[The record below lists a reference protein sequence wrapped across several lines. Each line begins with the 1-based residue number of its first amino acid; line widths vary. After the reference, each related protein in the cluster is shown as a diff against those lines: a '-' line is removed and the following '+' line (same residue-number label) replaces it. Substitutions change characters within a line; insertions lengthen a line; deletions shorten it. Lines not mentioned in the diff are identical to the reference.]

1 MAYEETDLEKKRR
14 LRDAPQPLTPE
25 DAAWLQAYDEAV
37 QLQTQQENAARAAD
51 REAALSAETAAA
63 MAAGIRKL
71 SPRWVD
77 DAAPAL
83 FELYKDS
90 LKLEYAYNY
99 FVENYVENMYQ
110 ERIAE
115 ATRDL
120 VGATGAAA
128 AGSIETVESA
138 IAALGPV
145 ELNTAGGHV
154 KGTNWLNVKTKWRQF
169 GLITGYNMQFQSPSV
184 LDVAW
189 EEQEQS
195 GAWYKFW
202 ENWQDEQG
210 RTQQLFSAKSPRY
223 ITRVGGSSEPGLSMD
238 ALETENIDA
247 GSSLKAGTYAAHYIQ
262 GESNWFYAYVDK
274 YNASLPDAF
283 IMGAQWSPSRE
294 TSGNPSGAHEG
305 TDKIRTRNAPPQGSI
320 VDRAVDP
327 FRFNKDPFHYG
338 TTVQIDDYFE
348 RDSTTAQS
356 RYGHFLS
363 PEIMDFLTLVGENN
377 KKLPRDPFRMA
388 RNQLTNR
395 GSQVVAAAESL
406 LPSEFGDLV
415 EINRNKWSSTTS
427 YGNTAFA
434 SYKSDDGFQPEPLM
448 TQNNPKV
455 VQAPRGQHIF
465 PDRLAILGTLP
476 LEGLPFVNWD
486 QDGRHALHL
495 FPGSGLDDYG
505 NRQLDDARFEAYK
518 NHIVQIVPGSVRQHW
533 RDLNEGFQNGT
544 NAFAEMD
551 KAIRE
556 HIGTEFEDLF
566 GGTIESDKGQEVLQD
581 HVERILDFF
590 GAGAISEDTS
600 AQAREKGVTGDT
612 RSAPTLKE
620 IEPDALDVVTNY
632 RQLKPFDL
640 QCFLMENV
648 DAVTELHKKNVAAQ
662 PYKNVVALTN
672 TRASLGGPG
681 TTISRI
687 NHIGDDAAKALL
699 DLPTAVYGALTPYIK
714 LYRVDYDPETG
725 MIPIGQQEIP
735 IPNYTREEDI
745 IGSAG
750 RYKGWGLQSFT
761 WKLDGVQP
769 AEVDNNIS
777 ANLSFYFQ
785 TINELFEGSD
795 RNQGGFGGGGKKAVP
810 LDLLISAATLKSALP
825 QKDEKKDQKPEEKP
839 KTCKAAQNA
848 VLAAGAQYDGAQFR
862 IKVVAGWATPPR
874 HVLREVWPEPHPRW
888 DTEKKK
894 LDAVTA
900 ALKASRIALYLQQ
913 TRHNLTFNE
922 NGSVK
927 LSIDY
932 QAAISG
938 ILTNNKMDI
947 LGPTDKQTKALLETL
962 EKDVEK
968 SRKKINDV
976 EQQAVTTHPDAE
988 TRSKHIQSKTKGE
1001 REAMKKLLEEKKE
1014 LLNADR
1020 LKKYRKFLEGLYGR
1034 ATRFNPKKD
1043 TQIQQ
1048 IYTMRVETDE
1058 LVKTPLGQITDPEE
1072 RAKRAREKMSK
1083 STGFVVAKPGTR
1095 SSFNTNLL
1103 DSLAQTGGNTADD
1116 ETQTVSQNITNQW
1129 NKSIR
1134 EGKETDVMDIPYFYL
1149 GDLVDMILETNVIL
1163 GTNNEPSA
1171 ILKSN
1176 FRMFLADIDITNPLL
1191 LYQFENSDEIV
1202 CANTI
1207 NDNEVLEQLRK
1218 KGLLFNGSVKK
1229 RINIGDIPISI
1240 DQFNIWFKNHVI
1252 KNQRNSYYLLHFLKD
1267 ICASLIGEA
1276 LKKGCI
1282 QENVVDDIRFD
1293 TAIVHFNNKDKDSGL
1308 PHVGAKG
1315 TGNVVSVDRLT
1326 ELVRS
1331 STPEND
1337 IPKLDTAVKKRKA
1350 GDEKFFNKYNITS
1363 GLILYSTDASPRDRK
1378 GDQKHDLE
1386 SGIYHHYIGSPVGLV
1401 KKASF
1406 SRQEQTYL
1414 REAKIQKFGNLG
1426 AQQLRELYS
1435 VRLDLVGNSLFKNG
1449 QYTFIRP
1456 TMAGTDVSLVRLLGL
1471 AGYFLITGVSHTI
1484 SPSGY
1489 NVSLTALQEGLD
1501 FESGTA
1507 PVVGVALD
1515 VPPDIERAPTDRAQ
1529 QHADAQYRAA
1539 LTAENDEFLDDP
1551 DSNALLDSIVEP
1563 TGTTTSAQATD
1574 AYLGGINQNQ

>member
-14 LRDAPQPLTPE
+14 LQDAPQPLTPE

-37 QLQTQQENAARAAD
+37 QLQRQAD
-51 REAALSAETAAA
+51 REAALSAETAGALS
-63 MAAGIRKL
+63 AGIRKL
-71 SPRWVD
+71 SPQWLD
-77 DAAPAL
+77 DAAPTL

-99 FVENYVENMYQ
+99 FVENYVENGYQ
-110 ERIAE
+110 ERIEE
-115 ATRDL
+115 ATSEL
-120 VGATGAAA
+120 MASTGGTA
-128 AGSIETVESA
+128 AGSIASVESA

-145 ELNTAGGHV
+145 ELNTGGGHV

-169 GLITGYNMQFQSPSV
+169 GLITGYNMQFQAKSV
-184 LDVAW
+184 LDIRKEM
-189 EEQEQS
+189 EEQGS
-195 GAWYKFW
+195 WSDFVNDA
-202 ENWQDEQG
+202 DDVA
-210 RTQQLFSAKSPRY
+210 RTQQLLSVQSPRY
-223 ITRVGGSSEPGLSMD
+223 RTMVGGSSEPGLSLA
-238 ALETENIDA
+238 ALEAEDNP
-247 GSSLKAGTYAAHYIQ
+247 GTSVFVG
-262 GESNWFYAYVDK
+262 GETNWFYSKVHKRNAAPPGAESTTTPSNVHQRR
-274 YNASLPDAF
+274 YNPGDSSWPADLLEGP
-283 IMGAQWSPSRE
+283 G
-294 TSGNPSGAHEG
+294 GGYSGAARALG
-305 TDKIRTRNAPPQGSI
+305 IPPRGKGDTNRFSL
-320 VDRAVDP
+320 DP
-327 FRFNKDPFHYG
+327 LFYG
-338 TTVQIDDYFE
+338 TTIQINNYF
-348 RDSTTAQS
+348 DQNSTAAAPM
-356 RYGHFLS
+356 YGHLLS
-363 PEIMDFLTLVGENN
+363 PEIMDLLTLVGVDN
-377 KKLPRDPFRMA
+377 KKLDRQTFLDA
-388 RNQLTNR
+388 RASLMTSGIDIWNAAAQKLDR
-395 GSQVVAAAESL
+395 GGYNSWIWSAASAQPNAAAE
-406 LPSEFGDLV
+406 
-415 EINRNKWSSTTS
+415 TTS
-427 YGNTAFA
+427 AWSRAFNAYGNRAHA
-434 SYKSDDGFQPEPLM
+434 SYNGPNGPSPQKSKSS
-448 TQNNPKV
+448 KV
-455 VQAPRGQHIF
+455 VDTPRGQHIF
-465 PDRLAILGTLP
+465 PDRLALLHTLP
-476 LEGLPFVNWD
+476 LEGIPFHVWGPGVAPTD
-486 QDGRHALHL
+486 Y
-495 FPGSGLDDYG
+495 FPGEIEDGKRLLDEASFAAY
-505 NRQLDDARFEAYK
+505 RTHIDD
-518 NHIVQIVPGSVRQHW
+518 VVPAQVKTAW
-533 RDLNEGFQNGT
+533 RTLFEGFENKSNNLSVLDT
-544 NAFAEMD
+544 S
-551 KAIRE
+551 IRNY
-556 HIGTEFEDLF
+556 IGTEFKDLF
-566 GGTIESDKGQEVLQD
+566 GDPIDSDKGQKVLHD

-600 AQAREKGVTGDT
+600 AQAREKGITGGKGA
-612 RSAPTLKE
+612 APTLKE
-620 IEPDALDVVTNY
+620 VDPTALDVVANY

-672 TRASLGGPG
+672 PRASLGGPG

-976 EQQAVTTHPDAE
+976 KQEAVTTHPDAE
-988 TRSKHIQSKTKGE
+988 TRSKHIQSETKGE

-1034 ATRFNPKKD
+1034 QDLNLQNRDATQ
-1043 TQIQQ
+1043 TQ

-1083 STGFVVAKPGTR
+1083 STGFSVSEIGGR

-1116 ETQTVSQNITNQW
+1116 EPRTVSQNITNQW
-1129 NKSIR
+1129 NKSMR

-1337 IPKLDTAVKKRKA
+1337 IPKLATAVKKRKA

-1529 QHADAQYRAA
+1529 QHADAQYAAA
-1539 LTAENDEFLDDP
+1539 LGEEIDELLDDP
-1551 DSNALLDSIVEP
+1551 EINALIDSIGEP

-1574 AYLGGINQNQ
+1574 VYLGGIPPRD

>member
-1 MAYEETDLEKKRR
+1 MADNPDSESAANAFVQEVQ
-14 LRDAPQPLTPE
+14 DASEPT
-25 DAAWLQAYDEAV
+25 A
-37 QLQTQQENAARAAD
+37 
-51 REAALSAETAAA
+51 TAASSA
-63 MAAGIRKL
+63 GADAGIRKL
-71 SPRWVD
+71 APPWLE

-83 FELYKDS
+83 LDLYKDS

-99 FVENYVENMYQ
+99 FVDNYVENGYQ

-115 ATRDL
+115 KTSELIASTGPAT
-120 VGATGAAA
+120 V
-128 AGSIETVESA
+128 GSIESVETA

-145 ELNTAGGHV
+145 ELNPGGGHV
-154 KGTNWLNVKTKWRQF
+154 SGTNWLNVKTKWRQF
-169 GLITGYNMQFQSPSV
+169 GLITGYNMQFQAKSV
-184 LDVAW
+184 LDIRKEM
-189 EEQEQS
+189 EEQGS
-195 GAWYKFW
+195 WSDFVNDA
-202 ENWQDEQG
+202 DDVA
-210 RTQQLFSAKSPRY
+210 RTQQLLSVQSPRY
-223 ITRVGGSSEPGLSMD
+223 RTMVGGSSEAGLSLA
-238 ALETENIDA
+238 ALEAEDNPGTSVFTLGEKDWFYPKVAQRNAAPRGAASTTDPSNVHHRRYDPGDSQWA
-247 GSSLKAGTYAAHYIQ
+247 ALAAGTATNDDGRH
-262 GESNWFYAYVDK
+262 
-274 YNASLPDAF
+274 SL
-283 IMGAQWSPSRE
+283 
-294 TSGNPSGAHEG
+294 
-305 TDKIRTRNAPPQGSI
+305 
-320 VDRAVDP
+320 DP
-327 FRFNKDPFHYG
+327 LFYG
-338 TTVQIDDYFE
+338 TTIQIDNYFGQ
-348 RDSTTAQS
+348 DSTARDTK
-356 RYGHFLS
+356 YGHLLS
-363 PEIMDFLTLVGENN
+363 PEIMDLITLVGVNN
-377 KKLPRDPFRMA
+377 KKLDRQLFLDA
-388 RNQLTNR
+388 RGDLMTPGLAIWN
-395 GSQVVAAAESL
+395 AAADFLDPGGYRSWIETNHA
-406 LPSEFGDLV
+406 F
-415 EINRNKWSSTTS
+415 WSSDPTYGSTTHVS
-427 YGNTAFA
+427 YHSQQTGTP
-434 SYKSDDGFQPEPLM
+434 SPLVDF
-448 TQNNPKV
+448 NDNPKV
-455 VQAPRGQHIF
+455 VDVAGIQHIF
-465 PDRLAILGTLP
+465 PDRLALLHTLP
-476 LEGLPFVNWD
+476 LEGIPFFS
-486 QDGRHALHL
+486 QGDGGWYPPDT
-495 FPGSGLDDYG
+495 FPGDLNQDSAAQGYAI
-505 NRQLDDARFEAYK
+505 RQVNDTAYSAYQT
-518 NHIVQIVPGSVRQHW
+518 HIVETVPAQVKTAWQT
-533 RDLNEGFQNGT
+533 LFEGFENKSNNLSVLDT
-544 NAFAEMD
+544 
-551 KAIRE
+551 AIRN
-556 HIGTEFEDLF
+556 HIGTEFNDLF
-566 GGTIESDKGQEVLQD
+566 GHDRDSDEGKRVLKDQ
-581 HVERILDFF
+581 VERILDFF
-590 GAGAISEDTS
+590 GAGEISEDTH
-600 AQAREKGVTGDT
+600 AQHREKGVTGGKGA
-612 RSAPTLKE
+612 APTLKE
-620 IEPDALDVVTNY
+620 IDPAALDVVANY

-640 QCFLMENV
+640 QCFLMENI
-648 DAVTELHKKNVAAQ
+648 DAITEVHKKNVAAQ
-662 PYKNVVALTN
+662 PYKNVVSLTN

-735 IPNYTREEDI
+735 IPNYTQEKDI
-745 IGSAG
+745 FAGSG

-795 RNQGGFGGGGKKAVP
+795 RLQGGFGGGGADAVP

-825 QKDEKKDQKPEEKP
+825 KNDEKKDQKPEEKP
-839 KTCKAAQNA
+839 KTCKAAQDA
-848 VLAAGAQYDGAQFR
+848 VLAAGTQYEGAQFR
-862 IKVVAGWATPPR
+862 IKVVAGWSTPPR

-888 DTEKKK
+888 KTEKQK

-938 ILTNNKMDI
+938 ILTSNKMDI
-947 LGPTDKQTKALLETL
+947 LGPTDKQTKALLKTL
-962 EKDVEK
+962 EDDVEK
-968 SRKKINDV
+968 SRKKINAVKQDV
-976 EQQAVTTHPDAE
+976 VNTYTDGE
-988 TRSKHIQSKTKGE
+988 TRSKEIKARTKADT
-1001 REAMKKLLEEKKE
+1001 EAMKKLLEEKKE
-1014 LLNADR
+1014 LINADR

-1034 ATRFNPKKD
+1034 QDLNLLKRDATQ
-1043 TQIQQ
+1043 TQI
-1048 IYTMRVETDE
+1048 YSLRVEAGE
-1058 LVKTPLGQITDPEE
+1058 LVKTPLGQLTDPEE

-1083 STGFVVAKPGTR
+1083 GSRGFLLTEVGSR
-1095 SSFNTNLL
+1095 SQFNTNLL
-1103 DSLAQTGGNTADD
+1103 DSLAETGGNVADD
-1116 ETQTVSQNITNQW
+1116 KTQTVSESITDQW
-1129 NKSIR
+1129 NTSVSQ
-1134 EGKETDVMDIPYFYL
+1134 GLQKEVMDIPYFYL
-1149 GDLVDMILETNVIL
+1149 GDLIDMILETNDIL

-1207 NDNEVLEQLRK
+1207 EDNSVLEQLRK

-1240 DQFNIWFKNHVI
+1240 DEFNVWFKNHVV

-1276 LKKGCI
+1276 LKKGCV

-1293 TAIVHFNNKDKDSGL
+1293 TSIVHFNNKDKDSGM
-1308 PHVGAKG
+1308 PHVGG
-1315 TGNVVSVDRLT
+1315 TPGGNIVSVDRLT
-1326 ELVRS
+1326 KLVRS
-1331 STPEND
+1331 TTPQND
-1337 IPKLDTAVKKRKA
+1337 IPDLKTALRKGKA
-1350 GDEKFFNKYNITS
+1350 GAEKFFNKYNITS

-1378 GDQKHDLE
+1378 GNQKHDLE

-1401 KKASF
+1401 KKATF

-1456 TMAGTDVSLVRLLGL
+1456 TMAGTDLSLVRLLGL

-1501 FESGTA
+1501 FESGAA

-1515 VPPDIERAPTDRAQ
+1515 VPPDIERAPHDSAA
-1529 QHADAQYRAA
+1529 QHAADRGDQHFSNQRAA
-1539 LTAENDEFLDDP
+1539 ARVAAREEEIAARSPEESARRERQADAVPVATTP
-1551 DSNALLDSIVEP
+1551 GGV
-1563 TGTTTSAQATD
+1563 TGIS
-1574 AYLGGINQNQ
+1574 Y